1 MKKSIQFIHWTPR
14 ILGILMILFLSMFA
28 LDSFAPNLSL
38 WQQIGGFLIHLIPS
52 YILVA
57 ALAVAWKWE
66 KLGGWLFTVIG
77 VVFSIAVFLLNL
89 NRNNFSAGQSM
100 LTTLIVAVPFIVVG
114 ILFLVSYRL
123 RKQTN

>member
-1 MKKSIQFIHWTPR
+1 MKKSIQFIYWTPR

-38 WQQIGGFLIHLIPS
+38 WQQIGAFLIHLIPS

-123 RKQTN
+123 KKQTN

>member
-57 ALAVAWKWE
+57 ALAIAWKWE

-89 NRNNFSAGQSM
+89 NRNHFSAGQSM

-114 ILFLVSYRL
+114 VLFLVSYRL

>member
-89 NRNNFSAGQSM
+89 NRNHFSAGQSM

>member
-1 MKKSIQFIHWTPR
+1 MKKSIQFIYWMPR

-57 ALAVAWKWE
+57 ALIVAWKRE

-77 VVFSIAVFLLNL
+77 VIFSIAVFLLNL
-89 NRNNFSAGQSM
+89 NRNHFSAGQSM

-123 RKQTN
+123 KKQMK